1 MNIATGVVLEK
12 DEQDFLMNCSSLG
25 KAARNELHESHLKE
39 KNMQCLE
46 TIPETKKSTKKKIEK
61 EEYDLAKE
69 TVFTSY

>member
-1 MNIATGVVLEK
+1 MNVATGVVLEK

-25 KAARNELHESHLKE
+25 KTVRNELQESHLKE

-46 TIPETKKSTKKKIEK
+46 NIPETKKNTKEKIEK
-61 EEYDLAKE
+61 TEYDLAKE